1 MKFSMRNSQVLDL
14 LQRGLTNKEIGQGV
28 GISPHTIRVAALPM
42 KVLKYALLVAG
53 FFVCTH
59 TSTIAQEK
67 FDLPPVEVKAIRLKE
82 VLSFEKYRSIR
93 SRLQSISS
101 ESIEVVLTIDK
112 FRPGDKL
119 VLAQD
124 EQQVDVAIGG
134 NGELL
139 IPTLEKILQSEEA
152 VLMVPVGADP
162 PKIVPRVRIKLPIN
176 QALPKQQLIDVVKQ
190 YETAGKTMY
199 GWASFLVPT
208 LNCLVLEYAAQ
219 ERTVVALVKGNISPD
234 REIKTNQRGMVFID
248 LSQLFEN
255 LTILKEPLWM
265 WGCNFSRWKA
275 EWE

>member
-1 MKFSMRNSQVLDL
+1 MKN
-14 LQRGLTNKEIGQGV
+14 
-28 GISPHTIRVAALPM
+28 
-42 KVLKYALLVAG
+42 LKYTLLVAY

-59 TSTIAQEK
+59 ASTIAQEK
-67 FDLPPVEVKAIRLKE
+67 FDLPPVEVKAVRLKE
-82 VLSFEKYRSIR
+82 VLSFEKYRSIH

-112 FRPGDKL
+112 FRLGDKL
-119 VLAQD
+119 VLAQG
-124 EQQVDVAIGG
+124 EQQVDVAIGE

-139 IPTLEKILQSEEA
+139 IPALEKILQSEQA
-152 VLMVPVGADP
+152 VLMVPLGADSQ
-162 PKIVPRVRIKLPIN
+162 KITPRVRIKLPRN
-176 QALPKQQLIDVVKQ
+176 QALPRQQLIDVVKQ

-219 ERTVVALVKGNISPD
+219 KHTVVALVKGNISPD